1 MRETTTG
8 GPSSSFKMKLDDL
21 LYAYDQ
27 AQGLT
32 RLIVMAQL
40 RHYVQTI
47 DLLTVM
53 DEIKTITEP
62 KHLDVLIG
70 VGMRGAL
77 YYAVVSQ
84 KAKLM
89 GIG

>member
-1 MRETTTG
+1 
-8 GPSSSFKMKLDDL
+8 MKLSDL
-21 LYAYDQ
+21 LYAYDE

-32 RLIVMAQL
+32 RLVVMARL
-40 RHYVQTI
+40 RHYVQTV
-47 DLLTVM
+47 DLLTVI
-53 DEIKTITEP
+53 DEVKTITNP

-84 KAKLM
+84 KAKLL
-89 GIG
+89 GVS